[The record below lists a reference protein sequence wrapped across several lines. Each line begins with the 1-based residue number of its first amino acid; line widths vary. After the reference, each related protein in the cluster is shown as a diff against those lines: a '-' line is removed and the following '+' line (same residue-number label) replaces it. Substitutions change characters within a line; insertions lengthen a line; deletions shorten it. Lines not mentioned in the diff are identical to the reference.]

1 MLYNAAFLRRLGSTI
16 QFYAIIDRLAMLG
29 RRSSSLTQNEDD
41 PTPKRFW
48 LEVGIKAA
56 RYVILLILACVFAW
70 RILWAD
76 FSWIRVAEL
85 DFSQVLTLLLALF
98 SIFLSSMF
106 YFRATQ
112 TSNDFYNQT
121 YEFTKDFV
129 DRLTRIEERFGELL
143 KGIQEDT
150 SRTRDYMQ
158 SRGEPKTIVPTE
170 ATGATGTV
178 PPDKTE

>member
-56 RYVILLILACVFAW
+56 RYVILLILACVVAW
-70 RILWAD
+70 IILWAD

-112 TSNDFYNQT
+112 T
-121 YEFTKDFV
+121 
-129 DRLTRIEERFGELL
+129 
-143 KGIQEDT
+143 
-150 SRTRDYMQ
+150 
-158 SRGEPKTIVPTE
+158 
-170 ATGATGTV
+170 
-178 PPDKTE
+178 